1 MWTVQHFKHGQH
13 IYNAG
18 LFPRALIGR
27 LTLWRVCN
35 CLCCLWHTSSRL
47 LFSGKLIPPP
57 DDSFYKAA
65 FLTIVG
71 ILDAEI
77 WDKNDTSLTPLAEL
91 ILSVM
96 DLFCQWEFTENSLE
110 AARNSVSQKIRA
122 TRRAK
127 PGPQNIIA
135 AYHIHVMKQLN
146 STTNKLTYWQ
156 LLKRILEDRVCI
168 IAFPQPSCSTN
179 PCSPKSMGP
188 QIHYVPQQLFSPMV
202 AY

>member
-1 MWTVQHFKHGQH
+1 M
-13 IYNAG
+13 
-18 LFPRALIGR
+18 
-27 LTLWRVCN
+27 
-35 CLCCLWHTSSRL
+35 
-47 LFSGKLIPPP
+47 
-57 DDSFYKAA
+57 
-65 FLTIVG
+65 G

-91 ILSVM
+91 ILSIA
-96 DLFCQWEFTENSLE
+96 DLFCQWEFTENALD
-110 AARNSVSQKIRA
+110 AARRSVSQKVRA

-135 AYHIHVMKQLN
+135 AYHIHVMTLVHASN
-146 STTNKLTYWQ
+146 NKYTYWQ
-156 LLKRILEDRVCI
+156 HLKKFIEDRVCI

-188 QIHYVPQQLFSPMV
+188 QIHYVPQQLFSPIV